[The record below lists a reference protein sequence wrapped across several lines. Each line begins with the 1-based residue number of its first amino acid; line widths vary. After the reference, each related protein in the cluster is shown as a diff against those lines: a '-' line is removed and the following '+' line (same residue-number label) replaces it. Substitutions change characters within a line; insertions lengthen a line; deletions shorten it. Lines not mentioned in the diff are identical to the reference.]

1 VSVRLSS
8 RTVADPK
15 NKATKSGV
23 KTSAKPTKGKP
34 KGKTQA
40 KAGSKRYT
48 PPPPKAK
55 ATSPQWV
62 PVTMFALLVCGAAIV
77 ILNYLGVLPGEQ
89 QNRYL
94 FLGLAEITAGFVF
107 ATRYR

>member
-1 VSVRLSS
+1 
-8 RTVADPK
+8 VAEPK
-15 NKATKSGV
+15 KKSTKGGTKTPTKS
-23 KTSAKPTKGKP
+23 AKGRTKAP
-34 KGKTQA
+34 VRA
-40 KAGSKRYT
+40 PSKRYT
-48 PPPPKAK
+48 PPPPKAR
-55 ATSPQWV
+55 AASPQWV

-94 FLGLAEITAGFVF
+94 FLGLGEITAGFVF

>member
-1 VSVRLSS
+1 
-8 RTVADPK
+8 
-15 NKATKSGV
+15 
-23 KTSAKPTKGKP
+23 
-34 KGKTQA
+34 
-40 KAGSKRYT
+40 
-48 PPPPKAK
+48 
-55 ATSPQWV
+55 
-62 PVTMFALLVCGAAIV
+62 MFALLLCGAGIV

>member
-1 VSVRLSS
+1 M
-8 RTVADPK
+8 ADPK
-15 NKATKSGV
+15 SKATKSGAKGTKSKA
-23 KTSAKPTKGKP
+23 KT
-34 KGKTQA
+34 
-40 KAGSKRYT
+40 KARPSGPAASKRYT
-48 PPPPKAK
+48 PPPPKAR
-55 ATSPQWV
+55 AGSPQWV

>member
-1 VSVRLSS
+1 
-8 RTVADPK
+8 VADPK
-15 NKATKSGV
+15 SKATRSGV
-23 KTSAKPTKGKP
+23 KPSTKSAKSKGKAP
-34 KGKTQA
+34 A
-40 KAGSKRYT
+40 KAPSKRYT
-48 PPPPKAK
+48 PPPPKAR
-55 ATSPQWV
+55 AASPQWV
-62 PVTMFALLVCGAAIV
+62 PVTMFALLVCGGVIV

>member
-1 VSVRLSS
+1 M
-8 RTVADPK
+8 ADPK
-15 NKATKSGV
+15 SKATKSATP
-23 KTSAKPTKGKP
+23 KQTTAAKSSKSGKP
-34 KGKTQA
+34 KKGSKSPTKTP
-40 KAGSKRYT
+40 SKRYT
-48 PPPPKAK
+48 PPPPKAR
-55 ATSPQWV
+55 AGSPLWV
-62 PVTMFALLVCGAAIV
+62 PITMFALLLCGAGIV

>member
-1 VSVRLSS
+1 VP
-8 RTVADPK
+8 DPK
-15 NKATKSGV
+15 SKAAKPKAS
-23 KTSAKPTKGKP
+23 KPTKSKS
-34 KGKTQA
+34 KGTRV
-40 KAGSKRYT
+40 SKRYT
-48 PPPPKAK
+48 PPQPVAK
-55 ATSPQWV
+55 AASPQWV
-62 PVTMFALLVCGAAIV
+62 PITMFALLLCGASIV

>member
-1 VSVRLSS
+1 
-8 RTVADPK
+8 VAEPK
-15 NKATKSGV
+15 NKATKSGA
-23 KTSAKPTKGKP
+23 KPSTKSAKVTKSAKGKGP
-34 KGKTQA
+34 A
-40 KAGSKRYT
+40 KAPSKRYT
-48 PPPPKAK
+48 PPPPKAR
-55 ATSPQWV
+55 AASPQWV

>member
-1 VSVRLSS
+1 M
-8 RTVADPK
+8 ADPK
-15 NKATKSGV
+15 NKATKSGA
-23 KTSAKPTKGKP
+23 KTTSKPTKAKP
-34 KGKTQA
+34 KGKPPA

-55 ATSPQWV
+55 AASPLWV

-94 FLGLAEITAGFVF
+94 FLGLGEITLGFVF

>member
-1 VSVRLSS
+1 LS
-8 RTVADPK
+8 TVADPK
-15 NKATKSGV
+15 SKATPSGA
-23 KTSAKPTKGKP
+23 KTSTKPTRTARPAKAKGKAP
-34 KGKTQA
+34 A
-40 KAGSKRYT
+40 KAPSKRYT
-48 PPPPKAK
+48 PPQPLAR
-55 ATSPQWV
+55 AASPQWV

>member
-1 VSVRLSS
+1 M
-8 RTVADPK
+8 ADPK
-15 NKATKSGV
+15 SKATNRSTPKSSKAG
-23 KTSAKPTKGKP
+23 KPTKGK
-34 KGKTQA
+34 A
-40 KAGSKRYT
+40 KAQGKAPSKRYT
-48 PPPPKAK
+48 PPPPKAR
-55 ATSPQWV
+55 AGSPLWV
-62 PVTMFALLVCGAAIV
+62 PVTMFALLLCGAGIV

>member
-1 VSVRLSS
+1 M
-8 RTVADPK
+8 ADPK
-15 NKATKSGV
+15 SKATNRSTPKSSKAG
-23 KTSAKPTKGKP
+23 KPTKGK
-34 KGKTQA
+34 GKA
-40 KAGSKRYT
+40 PSKRYT
-48 PPPPKAK
+48 PPPPKAR
-55 ATSPQWV
+55 AGSPLWV
-62 PVTMFALLVCGAAIV
+62 PVTMFALLLCGAGIV

>member
-1 VSVRLSS
+1 
-8 RTVADPK
+8 VADPK
-15 NKATKSGV
+15 SKTAKTATKTKAS
-23 KTSAKPTKGKP
+23 KGKG
-34 KGKTQA
+34 KGQVKPA
-40 KAGSKRYT
+40 SKRYT

-55 ATSPQWV
+55 AGSALWV
-62 PVTMFALLVCGAAIV
+62 PITMFALLLCGAGIV
-77 ILNYLGVLPGEQ
+77 ILNYLGVLPGQQ

>member
-1 VSVRLSS
+1 MAESKSK
-8 RTVADPK
+8 PK
-15 NKATKSGV
+15 PA
-23 KTSAKPTKGKP
+23 KGKP
-34 KGKTQA
+34 KA
-40 KAGSKRYT
+40 KPASKRYT

-55 ATSPQWV
+55 AGSALWV
-62 PVTMFALLVCGAAIV
+62 PITMFALLLCGAGIV
-77 ILNYLGVLPGEQ
+77 ILNYLGVLPGSQ

>member
-1 VSVRLSS
+1 M
-8 RTVADPK
+8 ADPK
-15 NKATKSGV
+15 SKTTKPETKTSTKATKS
-23 KTSAKPTKGKP
+23 KP
-34 KGKTQA
+34 KGKGTTPV
-40 KAGSKRYT
+40 KSTSKRYT

-55 ATSPQWV
+55 AASPQWV
-62 PVTMFALLVCGAAIV
+62 PITMFALLVCGASIV

-94 FLGLAEITAGFVF
+94 FLGLGEITLGFVF

>member
-1 VSVRLSS
+1 
-8 RTVADPK
+8 VADPK
-15 NKATKSGV
+15 KPVRRGGA
-23 KTSAKPTKGKP
+23 KTVAGKPAAGKP
-34 KGKTQA
+34 KAKGKGQA
-40 KAGSKRYT
+40 QARPASKRYT

-55 ATSPQWV
+55 AGSPTWV

-94 FLGLAEITAGFVF
+94 FFGLAEITLGFVF

>member
-1 VSVRLSS
+1 
-8 RTVADPK
+8 VAEPK
-15 NKATKSGV
+15 KKSTKGGTRAPTKS
-23 KTSAKPTKGKP
+23 AKGK
-34 KGKTQA
+34 A
-40 KAGSKRYT
+40 KAPVKAPSKRYT
-48 PPPPKAK
+48 PPPPKAR
-55 ATSPQWV
+55 AASPQWV

-94 FLGLAEITAGFVF
+94 FLGLGEITAGFVF

>member
-1 VSVRLSS
+1 
-8 RTVADPK
+8 VADPK
-15 NKATKSGV
+15 NKTTKRGAT
-23 KTSAKPTKGKP
+23 TSSKATSSSKATKGKS
-34 KGKTQA
+34 KTPT
-40 KAGSKRYT
+40 KAPSKRYT
-48 PPPPKAK
+48 PPPPKAR
-55 ATSPQWV
+55 AASPQWV

-94 FLGLAEITAGFVF
+94 FLGLGEITAGFIF